1 MSFATQMFLCLA
13 LVSRYILADEGGVPD
28 TIQPKVGV
36 ETEDSGQG
44 QSIPKETIQGQAAS
58 VKKTTVQVIET
69 VFVSALPASSS
80 VSPAPASSS
89 ISPAPASSSP
99 VSPPPVPAAKEPDTV
114 FCGTS
119 SEWFLGAMRLG

>member
-89 ISPAPASSSP
+89 P